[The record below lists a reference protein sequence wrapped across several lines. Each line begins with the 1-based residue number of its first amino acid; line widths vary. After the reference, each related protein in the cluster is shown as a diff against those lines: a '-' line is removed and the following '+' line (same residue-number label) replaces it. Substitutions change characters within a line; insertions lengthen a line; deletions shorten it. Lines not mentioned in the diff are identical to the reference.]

1 MKRPRVIQFLSDSRR
16 SNKTILAILC
26 ILVTGLTVEIS
37 LVRTYNLTGNAPL
50 SMFLIM
56 TILYV
61 VGQYYILEFVGRKLE
76 EMGVKK
82 VFQFTIHKVVKLLQ
96 YLLSIILVVLFLQ
109 MLLTSYYYSM
119 FLALVT
125 KTIRGL
131 TTKESKLLD
140 SIGTAQMEQEI
151 EKRVLSLTKQN
162 KDRLAE
168 ETGIQSSLTEE
179 DMKQYLEEVISE
191 VKMQKRT
198 TGKTNGGN
206 A

>member
-82 VFQFTIHKVVKLLQ
+82 VFQFTIHKLVKLLQ

-125 KTIRGL
+125 KISYGL
-131 TTKESKLLD
+131 AIFLL
-140 SIGTAQMEQEI
+140 G
-151 EKRVLSLTKQN
+151 LLTKRFISWFRVGRN
-162 KDRLAE
+162 IVVLFYGLASAALSVNA
-168 ETGIQSSLTEE
+168 ILTLA
-179 DMKQYLEEVISE
+179 D
-191 VKMQKRT
+191 
-198 TGKTNGGN
+198 
-206 A
+206 